1 LRALGKYS
9 YGIYLIQA
17 PVQHVLVGA
26 GAGPQQVGYLIFMIM
41 GLAVTL
47 GVAFASWHLWE
58 VHFLR
63 FRPFGR
69 TLLLSGSVR

>member
-1 LRALGKYS
+1 
-9 YGIYLIQA
+9 
-17 PVQHVLVGA
+17 
-26 GAGPQQVGYLIFMIM
+26 MIM